1 MKLRRVINCSR
12 VDDLRKEAETYN
24 AKRSEAEKMRNSE
37 VLEYHKAVSLLTN
50 RIEEA
55 ILANL
60 ASCNTQDVNINI
72 NQRFGDGFEI
82 IINNGEN
89 PHNESQGLSWN
100 WKVSVDYDGNIKKD
114 SGSWSGLKAITK
126 EQINDLRNTVE
137 ILSLLNDMN
146 WKDIFDVIKENYP
159 EYEDYIKT
167 QVPKMRNFDKEI
179 EEAEIAECVGN
190 MNVAIEG
197 EKGYSRYFTV
207 MRPFYYII
215 LKETPTQYKVQEVSF
230 NNADN
235 TDEEVTVDYN
245 IKKDKFYSCIK
256 RPLNIIEI

>member
-12 VDDLRKEAETYN
+12 VDDLKKEAETYD

-37 VLEYHKAVSLLTN
+37 KLEYRNAVSLLTKS
-50 RIEEA
+50 IEKS
-55 ILANL
+55 ILAKL
-60 ASCNTQDVNINI
+60 ASCNTSDINI
-72 NQRFGDGFEI
+72 QINQSFGDEFEI

-89 PHNESQGLSWN
+89 PHNKSQGLSWN
-100 WKVSVDYDGNIKKD
+100 WRVSVDYDGNIKKD

-137 ILSLLNDMN
+137 ILSILNDMN
-146 WKDIFDVIKENYP
+146 WKDVFDVIRKNYP

-167 QVPKMRNFDKEI
+167 EVPKTRNFDKEI
-179 EEAEIAECVGN
+179 EEAEIDECVGN
-190 MNVAIEG
+190 TNLAIEG
-197 EKGYSRYFTV
+197 EKGASKYFSI

-215 LKETPTQYKVQEVSF
+215 EKETPSQFRVQEVAF
-230 NNADN
+230 NDN
-235 TDEEVTVDYN
+235 MTEAEFGDVYN

>member
-12 VDDLRKEAETYN
+12 VDDLRREAETYN

-37 VLEYHKAVSLLTN
+37 ILEYREAVSLLTKS
-50 RIEEA
+50 IEKA

-72 NQRFGDGFEI
+72 NPGLGDGFEI
-82 IINNGEN
+82 IINNGDN

-100 WKVSVDYDGNIKKD
+100 WNVSVDYDGNIRKD

-126 EQINDLRNTVE
+126 DQINDLRNTVE
-137 ILSLLNDMN
+137 ILSILNDIN
-146 WKDIFDVIKENYP
+146 WKDVFDVIRENYP
-159 EYEDYIKT
+159 EYKDYIKT
-167 QVPKMRNFDKEI
+167 EVPKMRNFDKEI
-179 EEAEIAECVGN
+179 EEAEIAECVGD
-190 MNVAIEG
+190 MKVAIEG
-197 EKGYSRYFTV
+197 KKGASKYFSTI
-207 MRPFYYII
+207 RPFYYII
-215 LKETPTQYKVQEVSF
+215 EKETPSQFRVQEVAF
-230 NNADN
+230 NDQDMTEA
-235 TDEEVTVDYN
+235 EFAVAYN